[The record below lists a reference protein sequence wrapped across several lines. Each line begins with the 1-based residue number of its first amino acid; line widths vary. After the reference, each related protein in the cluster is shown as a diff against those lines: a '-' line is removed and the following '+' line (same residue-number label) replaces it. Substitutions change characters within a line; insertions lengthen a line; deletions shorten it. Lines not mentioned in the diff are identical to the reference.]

1 MDETQEGKVACR
13 CPYCEVTIEPE
24 SAICIVCRMVIVE
37 CSSCGKPMR
46 SDAEACPSC
55 GASAVTDA
63 ARPGGRREEQE

>member
-24 SAICIVCRMVIVE
+24 SAICVVCRMVIID

-46 SDAEACPSC
+46 QDAEVCPSC
-55 GASAVTDA
+55 GD
-63 ARPGGRREEQE
+63 EQKK